1 MAVERNGY
9 PIRLIQDSGN
19 VIELMANRIDMNV
32 TRKTGGKPMP
42 FTGSSRYSMDLNL
55 NKAMITI
62 QGVFVDDNI
71 PTGGSR
77 ASTVIDFSK
86 TVSTNGSSSESS
98 LAGPKSGGW
107 YGTGSNLQYLFQMAA
122 NTGNEKN
129 DIECE
134 LTKRKDASAG
144 RYFVPTA
151 DVIRSFCSIRSLV
164 DGELKSINFKSAN
177 NTSTP
182 RTDTTA
188 YNSSPNDATV
198 NVDFS
203 GNYAT
208 GYADDLIGEN
218 NSLIPNH
225 QPAYSKTYKAS
236 WDHQAPYAYNDGT
249 GANIRTVKMKE
260 SVNTEIHVGQI
271 IVGAGIPTNTTVV
284 SKTTYNNVD
293 YIRLSADPTLSAGNG
308 TSSWGDLSLS
318 QYRGVTPETLATG
331 VAAAI
336 NGKLSAHF
344 SAEVVE
350 VEDEDN
356 NKMNGGVRIT
366 QVMNGSV
373 DETYSVIPN
382 GQFFGYL
389 YPSIEPY
396 TGGKS
401 DIQKSAGDK
410 VQDLW
415 GVINN
420 SRPADTIQAPTLKWS
435 KISDNWRDNTVGE
448 WIPGFKSRK
457 KGDYIVGL
465 QLPYNSM
472 VQSSD
477 TGMYVPRNF
486 LVPVGKVK
494 HGLEEGSPQRPFGNK
509 GSEENNE
516 PANVEFSKSGF
527 TTGIQGTVTK
537 FDISYDAGENV
548 YVFTMI
554 FAPINRML

>member
-1 MAVERNGY
+1 MVVERNGY
-9 PIRLIQDSGN
+9 PIRLIQDNGN
-19 VIELMANRIDMNV
+19 IIELMANRIDMNV

-42 FTGSSRYSMDLNL
+42 MTGSSRFSMDLNL

-62 QGVFVDDNI
+62 QGVFIDDTI
-71 PTGGSR
+71 ATGGSK

-86 TVSTNGSSSESS
+86 TVTTRNKNSNGTY
-98 LAGPKSGGW
+98 AGPKSGGW
-107 YGTGSNLQYLFQMAA
+107 YGTGSNLQYLYQADA
-122 NTGNEKN
+122 RGNEAN
-129 DIECE
+129 GIECE
-134 LTKRKDASAG
+134 LTKRTDASAG
-144 RYFVPTA
+144 RYFIPNV
-151 DVIRSFCSIRSLV
+151 DVIRGAFSIRSLV
-164 DGELKSINFKSAN
+164 DGELKHINFKSVN

-188 YNSSPNDATV
+188 YNSGPSDATV

-203 GNYAT
+203 GNFAT
-208 GYADDLIGEN
+208 GYGNDLTGEN
-218 NSLIPNH
+218 NGGGITNH
-225 QPAYSKTYKAS
+225 QPSYSKSYKAS

-260 SVNTEIHVGQI
+260 SVNNEIHVGQI
-271 IVGAGIPTNTTVV
+271 IFGAGIPADTTVV
-284 SKTTYNNVD
+284 SKVTYNGDD
-293 YIRLSADPTLSAGNG
+293 YVRLSADPTASAGNG
-308 TSSWGDLSLS
+308 SSSWGDISLS

-344 SAEVVE
+344 TAEVVE

-356 NKMNGGVRIT
+356 TKMNGGVKIT
-366 QVMNGSV
+366 QVNNGSV
-373 DETYSVIPN
+373 DETYSVSFGEGN
-382 GQFFGYL
+382 YGYL
-389 YPSIEPY
+389 RPFVEPY

-420 SRPADTIQAPTLKWS
+420 SRPAD
-435 KISDNWRDNTVGE
+435 KISVSKERASFLRKMNTR
-448 WIPGFKSRK
+448 IPEFLQDRG

-472 VQSSD
+472 VQSSE

-486 LVPVGKVK
+486 LVPVGKSTDAN
-494 HGLEEGSPQRPFGNK
+494 GPEEGKAGRPFGNK

-516 PANVEFSKSGF
+516 PANVKFSKLGF
-527 TTGIQGTVTK
+527 TSGIQGTVTK
-537 FDISYDAGENV
+537 FDVSYDAGENV

-554 FAPINRML
+554 FAPINRMI